1 MSIRTIHR
9 CSAALSL
16 LSVSSVLAQPQ
27 GYMDNA
33 ALSERLKSIAQSEHA
48 TLSTIGQSLGGQGIP
63 LLTISGS
70 DTPHAQPA
78 LMIVGGLDA
87 EYLVSTEVA
96 TRIAEVMLSEHAEM
110 LRSTT
115 IYIVPRANPDGA
127 ARNMRP
133 LTMGHFGN
141 ARLVDE
147 DRDRLLDEDQPDDLN
162 GDGIITMMRRLEPTL
177 DDAPTHL
184 ADPDDPRLNI
194 TPDAKDGQVA
204 SFTLYPEG
212 FDNDSDGRI
221 NEDPFGSVDLN
232 MNFMHMWPE
241 HDPHAGRYPLSEPE
255 AMALVKFMLEH
266 DNIIAAVTLGKHD
279 NLINQPDAKSK
290 DITGRAPKGIDGDDA
305 ELFKQA
311 GEWFKEATSMS
322 SAEKTDAAGSFQSWV
337 YAQRGL
343 PSFAVNPWA
352 LPEEKKDDQ
361 KKSAKP
367 ADEPEASDEP
377 KLTPSPIGDISQE
390 TLDEL
395 AEAYTNMT
403 GEQVDESM
411 ISQVTPQMIE
421 QFAAQLGIEVRRV
434 KAEPEPLEETS
445 EGKGGADKKPKKKLS
460 DEAKWLAYFDEQG
473 IDAFV
478 EWEAFDHPTLGKVEI
493 GGFKPGVKINPPAD
507 LLDELSQKHTAFL
520 TRLLEAAP
528 KVEVLGP
535 EVKDLGGGLYEVRL
549 TIVNNGELPTT
560 TRYSRSTRSVKPTII
575 RLSAD
580 VDHIIT
586 GQRVDRVW
594 GVDEHGGRSE
604 HHWIFRSEDLSSET
618 IEIIDPRF
626 GNRTIELRK

>member
-9 CSAALSL
+9 CSAAILL
-16 LSVSSVLAQPQ
+16 LSVSSVLAQPE
-27 GYMDNA
+27 GYMDNT
-33 ALSERLKSIAQSEHA
+33 ALSDRLKSIALGEHA
-48 TLSTIGQSLGGQGIP
+48 TLSIIGQSLGGQGIH
-63 LLTISGS
+63 LITISGS
-70 DTPHAQPA
+70 DKPHEQPA
-78 LMIVGGLDA
+78 LLIVGGLDA
-87 EYLVSTEVA
+87 QYLVSTEVA
-96 TRIAEVMLSEHAEM
+96 TRIAEDLLSEHAEM
-110 LRSTT
+110 LGGMT

-133 LTMGHFGN
+133 LTMGHIGN

-162 GDGIITMMRRLEPTL
+162 GDGVITMMRRLEPSL

-184 ADPDDPRLNI
+184 ADPDDQRLNI
-194 TPDAKDGQVA
+194 KPDAKKGQVA

-212 FDNDSDGRI
+212 LDNDSDGRI

-255 AMALVKFMLEH
+255 TMALVRFMLEH

-279 NLINQPDAKSK
+279 NLINQPDAKGK

-305 ELFKQA
+305 ELYRQA
-311 GEWFKEATSMS
+311 GEWFKEATSMG
-322 SAEKTDAAGSFQSWV
+322 SAEKVDAAGSFQSWV

-343 PSFAVNPWA
+343 PSFAVNPWS
-352 LPEEKKDDQ
+352 LPEDAKSDEKKAD
-361 KKSAKP
+361 KP
-367 ADEPEASDEP
+367 AEKPESSDEP
-377 KLTPSPIGDISQE
+377 TLTPSPIGDISQE

-411 ISQVTPQMIE
+411 MTQVTPQMIE

-434 KAEPEPLEETS
+434 KPDAEPEAEAF
-445 EGKGGADKKPKKKLS
+445 EGKGNADKKPKKKLS
-460 DEAKWLAYFDEQG
+460 EDAKWLAFFDVHG
-473 IDAFV
+473 IEAFV
-478 EWEAFDHPTLGKVEI
+478 DWEAFDHPTLGKVEI

-507 LLDELSQKHTAFL
+507 LLDELAQKHTAFV

-535 EVKDLGGGLYEVRL
+535 EVKDLGGGLYEVRV

-560 TRYSRSTRSVKPTII
+560 TRYSRSTRSVKPTIV

-604 HHWIFRSEDLSSET
+604 HHWIFRSDDLSSET
-618 IEIIDPRF
+618 IEILDPRF
-626 GNRTIELRK
+626 GNRTIELSK